1 VVVGGT
7 ARHIVDQ
14 QSAGRTAVITAG
26 HSTEAL
32 LTSSVPNLQLDLFAG
47 DVDDASAKL
56 DTDRVRRVG
65 NDCNARRTKQKGR
78 RQRGEEGTTVCSQI
92 PVKEKLKKKEEKAK
106 KKKKKKE
113 TFFSLSPHICSR

>member
-92 PVKEKLKKKEEKAK
+92 PVKKKNSKRKRKKQK
-106 KKKKKKE
+106 KKKR
-113 TFFSLSPHICSR
+113 FSLFRLTFALGELV